1 MGSEVVE
8 MDRFGKLGKSIKESA
23 FSSHFNRSH
32 RHTRSLK
39 LYPVSGSD
47 KKAKPAFS

>member
-1 MGSEVVE
+1 MGPEPRE
-8 MDRFGKLGKSIKESA
+8 IDQFGKPGKSIKESA

-32 RHTRSLK
+32 RHTRGLK